1 MISPA
6 VLDPLVRAY
15 ERKHEVLEEEIVSLQ
30 GDIKRISSMVELL
43 IKDNSA
49 LRKHVEKRNVETSRV
64 LETIGLNDGEV
75 VIRLRQQVEIL
86 EEEIKIVQ

>member
-1 MISPA
+1 
-6 VLDPLVRAY
+6 
-15 ERKHEVLEEEIVSLQ
+15 
-30 GDIKRISSMVELL
+30 MVELL

-49 LRKHVEKRNVETSRV
+49 LRKHVEKRNEETSRV

-86 EEEIKIVQ
+86 EEEIKIVQQALEQTKVKVTRHFLV